1 VLEIQ
6 IAAAKVNKYA
16 SRESGD
22 TVEVVERPGG
32 MGGFTAV
39 LVDGQGSGRSAK
51 NLSNMVAS
59 KCVALIKE
67 GARDGVVARAA
78 SDQLFAYRNGQV
90 SATLNL
96 LSVDFVNQSLI
107 ITRNNPAPVYLAR
120 YQPGAEFNLT
130 DLKETSHPIG
140 IYARS
145 RPVIAELEIEP
156 GMWAIAFSDGLL
168 EAGARYEEKFDLPAA
183 IAQQIQVEGVTAQ
196 ICADKLLEFAIR
208 HDRQRPADDM
218 SVVVLTIQTR
228 SGEDGDP
235 LPRRLNLSVPFI

>member
-1 VLEIQ
+1 MLEIQ

-22 TVEVVERPGG
+22 TVEIVERPGVA
-32 MGGFTAV
+32 GGFTAV
-39 LVDGQGSGRSAK
+39 LVDGQGSGRAAK
-51 NLSNMVAS
+51 VLSNMVAS

-96 LSVDFVNQSLI
+96 LSVDFVSQTLV
-107 ITRNNPAPVYLAR
+107 ITRNNPAPVYLTR
-120 YQPGAEFNLT
+120 FKPNTELNLT
-130 DLKETSHPIG
+130 SLEETSTPIG

-145 RPVIAELEIEP
+145 RPVITELELEAGI
-156 GMWAIAFSDGLL
+156 WVVAFSDGLL
-168 EAGARYEEKFDLPAA
+168 GAGARYEEQINLPAA
-183 IAQQIQVEGVTAQ
+183 ISQQIQAEGATAQ
-196 ICADKLLEFAIR
+196 LCADKLLEIALR

-218 SVVVLTIQTR
+218 SVVVLAVQTR

-235 LPRRLNLSVPFI
+235 LPRRLSLNVPFI